1 MKILSFMAT
10 RNKTLL
16 TKFLSTELQLSREE
30 RTVGFSFTSKSNIC
44 ERYSYSELPDGA
56 SVVFDEYLSHDPEA
70 WDLTRVTNNACPFL
84 KNHTRG
90 QKIGIIK
97 SVALDGEKG
106 VCLAK
111 LSKNAL
117 ADQFMSDIEDGT
129 SGGISFGYMVEEYKV
144 ISPAE
149 YSTDKD
155 GYRKLTKKALL
166 EATKIVLFEISSED
180 IPADPTVGYG
190 KSFVELDN
198 VTIDGNPNF
207 YPQLQEKAMNQSDTK
222 SLELELASAKSAL
235 SEANET
241 NASLKSKQ
249 EVLIS
254 EINNLHAKQQILT
267 SENGKLAEQV
277 KQFESLLE
285 QKAAII
291 SNFEKKELVASRYY
305 DLRQKAE
312 DLVSQAKLSGSE
324 FNELFSTVPSEDIA
338 IHTKSQTDKLSYI
351 DFHLSLIEKR
361 AKPLINLEQSVK
373 EPVSNPGQVDS
384 KQIESHAAELLK
396 TVNQSPIFM

>member
-1 MKILSFMAT
+1 MAT
-10 RNKTLL
+10 KNKSLL
-16 TKFLSTELQLSREE
+16 TKFLSTDLQLNREE

-56 SVVFDEYLSHDPEA
+56 SVIFDEYLSHDPEA
-70 WDLTRVTNNACPFL
+70 WDLTRVTSNACPFL
-84 KNHTRG
+84 KNHARG
-90 QKIGIIK
+90 QKIGIIR
-97 SVALDGEKG
+97 SVSLDGEKG
-106 VCLAK
+106 TCITK

-117 ADQFMSDIEDGT
+117 ADQFISDIEDGT
-129 SGGISFGYMVEEYKV
+129 CGGISFGYMVEEYKV
-144 ISPAE
+144 ITPAE
-149 YSTDKD
+149 YSIDED
-155 GYRKLTKKALL
+155 GYRKITKKALL

-180 IPADPTVGYG
+180 IPSDPTVGYG

-207 YPQLQEKAMNQSDTK
+207 YPQLQEKTMNQPDTK
-222 SLELELASAKSAL
+222 SLELELASTKSAL
-235 SEANET
+235 SEANNI

-254 EINNLHAKQQILT
+254 ENSNLQAKQQILV

-277 KQFESLLE
+277 KQFEWLLE
-285 QKAAII
+285 QKAEII

-324 FNELFSTVPSEDIA
+324 FNELFSTVPSEDIE
-338 IHTKSQTDKLSYI
+338 IHTKSQTDKLGYI

-373 EPVSNPGQVDS
+373 EPVSNPGQIDS